1 MPPRIGVTP
10 ENSVNP
16 GAYSKLVP
24 RLSYRLKKTPP
35 TQRHGPS
42 PVETSR
48 VSQFRRSSRPS
59 SRV

>member
-1 MPPRIGVTP
+1 MTP

>member
-1 MPPRIGVTP
+1 MTP
-10 ENSVNP
+10 ENADSP

-24 RLSYRLKKTPP
+24 LLSYRLKKTPP

-42 PVETSR
+42 PVETRR
-48 VSQFRRSSRPS
+48 VSQLSRSSRES

>member
-1 MPPRIGVTP
+1 MP
-10 ENSVNP
+10 ENAVSP

-24 RLSYRLKKTPP
+24 WLSYRLKNTPP
-35 TQRHGPS
+35 IQRHGLS

-59 SRV
+59 SLV